1 MSKLPH
7 APLVEVI
14 FEIRWNSADKASLDK
29 FQLFLGSMF
38 SELKEDFPNVIN
50 LQPNSAIPV
59 NAFVGIP
66 THRFTSVNNYPM
78 YQLGPGI
85 LSVNMINDGYVWE
98 SFIETVN
105 KVVSVFE
112 KLSDLQGKK
121 TTLALKY
128 LDFFKVNFT
137 KVDLKDFI
145 KRSFHLSV
153 DAPYLNARPSSTFSF
168 ATTYDV
174 EVGRFSMS
182 MNTGYNNVNGSQIE
196 GIICESNVSK
206 EICFEDL
213 NLYIADQL
221 PMAHMILGDFFKD
234 LTAGDFYESFK

>member
-50 LQPNSAIPV
+50 LQPNS
-59 NAFVGIP
+59 
-66 THRFTSVNNYPM
+66 SVNNYPM

-174 EVGRFSMS
+174 EVGRFSIS

-221 PMAHMILGDFFKD
+221 PMAHKILGDFFKD